1 MPPWHSPSSGVHG
14 IRPDTP
20 NPARETGNSFLVD
33 PSDYSRYLSGE
44 FMSDSS
50 APLNDSPNHLPQNL
64 GRLSELAQNLWW
76 SWTPEARQLFETID
90 PTLWFLTHHNPVK
103 LLIDV
108 SRDRLSDLSE
118 DPSFLRQYSAV
129 FRLFDEYRG
138 STKHWFGTQHADL
151 AKNTIAYFS
160 AEFGLH
166 TSIPIYSGGLGILAG
181 DHCKE
186 ASDLGIPLVGVG
198 FMYPQ
203 GYFRQRITP
212 EGWQE
217 AVFAPFNLGTAP
229 IRPALTMSGEPCRF
243 TVDMGGRRVAS
254 IVWRVLVGRVTLFLI
269 DTDIPENSPENRS
282 LSARLYGGDQEMR
295 LCQEI
300 LLGVG
305 GVRLLRALG
314 ISPSVWHANE
324 GHSAFLTLE
333 RIREYVQQGSSH
345 AEASELVSQ
354 STVFTTHTPV
364 PAGHDVF
371 PHHIM
376 DRYFA
381 GYWEQL
387 GLTRDEFLR
396 LGDSP
401 ESHGHGFNMT
411 ALIMRLS
418 AHVNGVS
425 REHGRVTRSM
435 WHHLWP
441 GLPSDQ
447 IPIRSVTNG
456 IHAPTWV
463 SPELHR
469 LYSKSLS
476 PTWPQT
482 CDDPTM
488 WQRVMDIPDHE
499 LWAVRQAMKR
509 KLMSFIRERARNGW
523 MQGHLQPSQVLTR
536 GTMLDPEALTI
547 GFARR
552 FATYKRATLLFHDLE
567 RLKRILQDRWRPVQ
581 LIFAG
586 KAHPADEPG
595 RYFIHEVLTFCQDHK
610 LGGHIAFLEDYEMH
624 MAKYLVQG
632 VDIWLNTPR
641 FPMEASG
648 TSGIKAALNG
658 ALNLSI
664 LDGWWAEG
672 YNGANGWGIQ
682 PSSEPTNTP
691 EQDHHDVDQLYRLL
705 EQETVPL
712 FYQRDRDGIPRGW
725 LQMVKES
732 IRTIVPQFCTK
743 RMLKDYV
750 GMMYSAATLRV
761 PATW

>member
-1 MPPWHSPSSGVHG
+1 MDTVISTNGSPVDLPP
-14 IRPDTP
+14 T
-20 NPARETGNSFLVD
+20 
-33 PSDYSRYLSGE
+33 LS
-44 FMSDSS
+44 
-50 APLNDSPNHLPQNL
+50 
-64 GRLSELAQNLWW
+64 RLSELAQNLWW
-76 SWTPEARQLFETID
+76 SWTPEARQLFEIID

-103 LLIDV
+103 LLADV
-108 SRDRLSDLSE
+108 RPDRLARLAE

-129 FRLFDEYRG
+129 FRLFDEY
-138 STKHWFGTQHADL
+138 SANKKSWFGAHRPDMTTT
-151 AKNTIAYFS
+151 TIAYFS

-166 TSIPIYSGGLGILAG
+166 TSVPIYSGGLGILAG

-186 ASDLGIPLVGVG
+186 ASDLGVPLIGVG

-203 GYFRQRITP
+203 GYFRQRLTP

-217 AVFAPFNLGTAP
+217 AAYAPFNREESP
-229 IRPALTMSGEPCRF
+229 IHLARTPSGDICRF
-243 TVDMGGRRVAS
+243 TVQMGDRHVTAA
-254 IVWRVLVGRVTLFLI
+254 VWRVLVGRVPLFLI
-269 DTDIPENSPENRS
+269 DTDVPENSPENRA

-300 LLGVG
+300 LLGIG
-305 GVRLLRALG
+305 GVRMLRALG
-314 ISPSVWHANE
+314 IAPSIWHANE

-333 RIREYVQQGSSH
+333 RLRELVAQGTSH
-345 AEASELVSQ
+345 AEASEVVRQ

-371 PHHIM
+371 PHHLM

-387 GLTRDEFLR
+387 GLSRDEFLR
-396 LGDSP
+396 LGETP
-401 ESHGHGFNMT
+401 ESSGHGFNMT
-411 ALIMRLS
+411 ALVMRLS

-425 REHGRVTRSM
+425 REHGRVTREM
-435 WHHLWP
+435 WRHFWP
-441 GLPSDQ
+441 GLPTEQ

-456 IHAPTWV
+456 IHAPTWI
-463 SPELHR
+463 SPELHH

-476 PTWPQT
+476 PTWT
-482 CDDPTM
+482 SSCDDPAM

-499 LWAVRQAMKR
+499 LWAIRQTMKR
-509 KLMSFIRERARNGW
+509 KLMGFIRERARTGW
-523 MQGHLQPSQVLTR
+523 MQGHLQPAQVLSR
-536 GTMLDPEALTI
+536 GTLLDPEALTI

-567 RLKRILQDRWRPVQ
+567 RLKQLLQNRWRPVQ

-610 LGGHIAFLEDYEMH
+610 LGGHIAFLEDYDMH
-624 MAKYLVQG
+624 VAKFLVQG

-641 FPMEASG
+641 FPLEASG
-648 TSGIKAALNG
+648 TSGMKAAING
-658 ALNLSI
+658 VLNLSV

-682 PSSEPTNTP
+682 PLSEQADTKA
-691 EQDHHDVDQLYRLL
+691 QDDHDVEQLYRIL
-705 EQETVPL
+705 EQEAVPL
-712 FYQRDRDGIPRGW
+712 YYQRDRDHIPRGW
-725 LQMVKES
+725 LHMVKEC
-732 IRTIVPQFCTK
+732 IRTVAPQFCTT
-743 RMLKDYV
+743 RMVKDYV
-750 GMMYSAATLRV
+750 GMLYTAAALRA
-761 PATW
+761 PSTW

>member
-1 MPPWHSPSSGVHG
+1 MDVRNAVKSSSG
-14 IRPDTP
+14 
-20 NPARETGNSFLVD
+20 S
-33 PSDYSRYLSGE
+33 
-44 FMSDSS
+44 
-50 APLNDSPNHLPQNL
+50 LPQSL
-64 GRLSELAQNLWW
+64 KRLPELAQNLWW
-76 SWTPEARQLFETID
+76 SWTLEARQLFELID
-90 PTLWFLTHHNPVK
+90 PTLWFLTNHNPVK
-103 LLIDV
+103 LLSDV
-108 SRDRLSDLSE
+108 KPDRLTRLAE

-129 FRLFDEYRG
+129 FRLFDEYLANKK
-138 STKHWFGTQHADL
+138 SWAGTNHADL
-151 AKNTIAYFS
+151 TKTTIAYFS

-166 TSIPIYSGGLGILAG
+166 ASVPIYSGGLGILAG

-186 ASDLGIPLVGVG
+186 ASDLGLPIVGIG

-217 AVFAPFNLGTAP
+217 AAYSPFNREESP
-229 IRPALTMSGEPCRF
+229 VHPALTPSGESCRF
-243 TVDMGGRRVAS
+243 AVEMGSRRVTAA
-254 IVWRVLVGRVTLFLI
+254 VWKVLVGRIPLFLI
-269 DTDIPENSPENRS
+269 DTDVPENSPEDRA

-300 LLGVG
+300 LLGIG
-305 GVRLLRALG
+305 GVRMLRSLG

-333 RIREYVQQGSSH
+333 RVREFVQTGSTH
-345 AEASELVSQ
+345 AEASELVRQ

-371 PHHIM
+371 PHHLM

-387 GLTRDEFLR
+387 GLSRDEFLH
-396 LGDSP
+396 LGETP
-401 ESHGHGFNMT
+401 ESSGHGFNMT
-411 ALIMRLS
+411 ALVMRLS

-425 REHGRVTRSM
+425 REHGRVTRDM
-435 WHHLWP
+435 WQHFWP
-441 GLPSDQ
+441 GLPIDQ
-447 IPIRSVTNG
+447 VPIRSVTNG
-456 IHAPTWV
+456 IHAPTWI
-463 SPELHR
+463 SAELHH

-476 PTWPQT
+476 PTWTHT
-482 CDDPTM
+482 CDDPIM
-488 WQRVMDIPDHE
+488 WQRVMDVPDHE
-499 LWAVRQAMKR
+499 LWAVRQTMKR
-509 KLMSFIRERARNGW
+509 KLMGFIRERARDGW

-536 GTMLDPEALTI
+536 GTLLDPEALTI

-552 FATYKRATLLFHDLE
+552 FATYKRATLLFQELE
-567 RLKRILQDRWRPVQ
+567 RLKALLQDRWRPVQ

-586 KAHPADEPG
+586 KAHPADELG
-595 RYFIHEVLTFCQDHK
+595 RYFIHEVLTFCHDHK
-610 LGGHIAFLEDYEMH
+610 LGGRLAFLEDYEMH

-648 TSGIKAALNG
+648 TSGMKAALNG
-658 ALNLSI
+658 VLNLSV
-664 LDGWWAEG
+664 LDGWWVEG

-682 PSSEPTNTP
+682 PLTEPADAQA
-691 EQDHHDVDQLYRLL
+691 QDQHDVEQVYRVL
-705 EQETVPL
+705 EQEAVPL

-725 LQMVKES
+725 LQMVKEC
-732 IRTIVPQFCTK
+732 IRTIAPQFCTT

-750 GMMYSAATLRV
+750 GLLYRAATVRL
-761 PATW
+761 PTTW